1 MTWQSRADVYV
12 LPTCFGF
19 LTSFYYALPVV
30 SSLVAFTAAACAA
43 AAAMKCFLSV
53 RRVRARADSRLIG
66 CPQEALITQQR
77 PNQRRKERDQRV
89 VKLMNWRFNCRF

>member
-43 AAAMKCFLSV
+43 AAATKFFCRSV
-53 RRVRARADSRLIG
+53 VSELVLIQGQSDALKKRSSRSSARINV
-66 CPQEALITQQR
+66 EK
-77 PNQRRKERDQRV
+77 KEIRE
-89 VKLMNWRFNCRF
+89 